1 MQNYDVDALRAD
13 NSNERGIIDLD
24 TYTNDNFT
32 LFGFKLS
39 QVLDDVLL
47 IKYADLGDATGD
59 TVMRNG
65 IMVPLA
71 HVQRAWR
78 IGQVILAGP
87 RCNIVEAGDY
97 VCFPSDK
104 GLPCSN
110 LDVDGVGIL
119 RDATFLNEGRIF
131 GVCKK
136 VDLEKQNA
144 SKSTSTRKT
153 AAGKR
158 SRSKVRAKKSK
169 TR

>member
-1 MQNYDVDALRAD
+1 MPLDTSEAHKLEPND
-13 NSNERGIIDLD
+13 RGIIDLD

-32 LFGFKLS
+32 LLGFKLS

-47 IKYADLGDATGD
+47 IKYADLADGTGD

-78 IGQVILAGP
+78 IGQVVLAGP
-87 RCNIVEAGDY
+87 YCKHTVVGDF

-110 LDVDGVGIL
+110 LDVDGIGVL
-119 RDATFLNEGRIF
+119 KDATFLNEARIF
-131 GVCKK
+131 GICKRSA
-136 VDLEKQNA
+136 LNNNNA
-144 SKSTSTRKT
+144 DT
-153 AAGKR
+153 ATDTGPALTGKR
-158 SRSKVRAKKSK
+158 SRNKVRAKK
-169 TR
+169 T